1 MAKGGVEM
9 ALKEIAKT
17 GDITEG
23 TMKRIEIE
31 NNEVLLARVG
41 GQFYAIDSRCPH
53 MGGDLSQGKLQGT
66 VVTCPRHSS
75 QFDLKDGHVVRWLKG
90 AGLLSAVG
98 KLMKSPRPI
107 RTYKVEVRDDS
118 LLVEI

>member
-1 MAKGGVEM
+1 M
-9 ALKEIAKT
+9 ALKEIAKL

-23 TMKRIEIE
+23 TMKRIEVE
-31 NNEVLLARVG
+31 NNEILLARVNE
-41 GQFYAIDSRCPH
+41 QFYATDSRCPH

-75 QFDLKDGHVVRWLKG
+75 QFDLKDGHVVRWMKG
-90 AGLLSAVG
+90 AGLLSAVS
-98 KLMKSPRPI
+98 KVIKSPRPI
-107 RTYKVEVRDDS
+107 RTYKVKVQDDS